1 MTKVRARARERATA
15 RTATSLRTLR
25 KRARAMARALTGA
38 RTATSL
44 GVLVVRASG
53 SYSHRGV
60 TRRIHA
66 AYENI
71 ANAFEAVA
79 KAFQVSLNAALVIIT
94 KHSKKLVVSGVHK
107 SLISYSGI

>member
-44 GVLVVRASG
+44 GALAFSASG
-53 SYSHRGV
+53 SYSHRGD

-66 AYENI
+66 VYEKI

-79 KAFQVSLNAALVIIT
+79 KALQVSLNAAVVIIT
-94 KHSKKLVVSGVHK
+94 KHLKN
-107 SLISYSGI
+107 